1 MFWKKSGTLNYP
13 GYKISRTST
22 VCSFLPK
29 KINMR
34 GFCFFHFWPANF
46 WSSKT
51 CVCSFGFPVEPVTF
65 VPETL
70 ERRASKRASMLEPDR
85 TKSLQKCADCG
96 SCFMVSN
103 KTHTIHVSY
112 IFPQS
117 AKSRQIN
124 IPAPADFCREKR
136 WKLEG
141 HLSHEKPFLGKENG
155 GNVGMGGPLIINHH
169 FPYSVE
175 ILEEMSFILLND
187 KEVVRPI
194 PACSTC
200 IGKGKDCSLEKTWD
214 NHATLCW

>member
-1 MFWKKSGTLNYP
+1 MSWKKSGTLNYP

-22 VCSFLPK
+22 DCSFLTK

-46 WSSKT
+46 WSLKT
-51 CVCSFGFPVEPVTF
+51 HVFSFGFPVEPVTF

-85 TKSLQKCADCG
+85 TTSLQKCLDCG

-112 IFPQS
+112 ICLQS

-124 IPAPADFCREKR
+124 IPAPWMGMVARDPFISADFCREKR
-136 WKLEG
+136 WRVGRSSLTGKAI
-141 HLSHEKPFLGKENG
+141 FLGAYSHKENG
-155 GNVGMGGPLIINHH
+155 GNVGMGVPLIINHH
-169 FPYSVE
+169 FPYDVE
-175 ILEEMSFILLND
+175 IL
-187 KEVVRPI
+187 
-194 PACSTC
+194 
-200 IGKGKDCSLEKTWD
+200 
-214 NHATLCW
+214 